1 MLYNRRPKWIRST
14 PYRGELAYQT
24 LWIVQLA
31 PLHALP
37 VIIFKNNLQVGP
49 PPNPHASTSSA
60 AVDRAF
66 SDFLGIGGTENWWL

>member
-1 MLYNRRPKWIRST
+1 MT
-14 PYRGELAYQT
+14 PYREELADQT

-37 VIIFKNNLQVGP
+37 VNILKNNLQVGP
-49 PPNPHASTSSA
+49 PPHPRASLSSA